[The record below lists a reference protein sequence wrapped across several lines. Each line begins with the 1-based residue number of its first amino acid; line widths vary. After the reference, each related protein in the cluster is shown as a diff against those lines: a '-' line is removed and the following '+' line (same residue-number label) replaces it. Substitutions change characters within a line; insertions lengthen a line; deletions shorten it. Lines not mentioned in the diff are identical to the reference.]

1 MLSLISPLRV
11 ISIIAVGYAL
21 LVVLCLLLYM
31 AVAHELAIWSAIRI
45 AFAGALAL
53 DLALLVTVHFI
64 WRWLWVKLPFLNTF
78 LFPDLNG
85 RWRMEI
91 HWVSPEASGN
101 VSAIA
106 TIRQDFLRISMEVV
120 SDGSDSETL
129 MARPKKDPES
139 GRPLLYY
146 VYRVVPK
153 QMSANAGSSYEGAA
167 ILKFESEQSH
177 CLRGNYF
184 TSRKTVGHFVLQR
197 E

>member
-1 MLSLISPLRV
+1 MLSLMSPLRV

-21 LVVLCLLLYM
+21 LVVLGLLMYR
-31 AVAHELAIWSAIRI
+31 AFDPELATWSAIKI
-45 AFAGALAL
+45 VFSGALAL
-53 DLALLVTVHFI
+53 DLALLVVVHFM
-64 WRWLWVKLPFLNTF
+64 WRWLWGKLPFLNTF

-85 RWRMEI
+85 RWKMEI
-91 HWVSPEASGN
+91 HWVSTETAGT

-139 GRPLLYY
+139 GRPFLYY

-153 QMSANAGSSYEGAA
+153 QMDANAGSSYEGAA
-167 ILKFESEQSH
+167 ILKFNSEQSH

-184 TSRKTVGHFVLQR
+184 TSRKTVGHFLLQR

>member
-1 MLSLISPLRV
+1 MLHLISPLRV
-11 ISIIAVGYAL
+11 ISIIAVSYSL
-21 LVVLCLLLYM
+21 FVVLGLLMYL
-31 AVAHELAIWSAIRI
+31 AITPELATWSAIRI
-45 AFAGALAL
+45 VFAGALVL
-53 DLALLVTVHFI
+53 DLALLAAVHFI
-64 WRWLWVKLPFLNTF
+64 WKWLWAKLPILNTF

-85 RWRMEI
+85 RWKMII
-91 HWVSPEASGN
+91 HWVGPQADGT

-106 TIRQDFLRISMEVV
+106 TIRQNFLHISMEVT

-153 QMSANAGSSYEGAA
+153 QKNAEAGSSYEGAA
-167 ILKFESEQSH
+167 ILKFNSEQSH
-177 CLRGNYF
+177 CLSGNYF

>member
-1 MLSLISPLRV
+1 MLSLLSPLRV

-21 LVVLCLLLYM
+21 LVVLGLLLYI
-31 AVAHELAIWSAIRI
+31 AIGPELATWSAIRI
-45 AFAGALAL
+45 VFAGALVL
-53 DLALLVTVHFI
+53 DLALLAVVHFL
-64 WRWLWVKLPFLNTF
+64 WRWLWIKFPILNTL

-91 HWVSPEASGN
+91 HWVSPETSGA

-153 QMSANAGSSYEGAA
+153 QVSANAGPSYEGAA
-167 ILKFESEQSH
+167 ILKFDSENLHS
-177 CLRGNYF
+177 LRGNYF
-184 TSRKTVGHFVLQR
+184 TSRKTLGHFVLQR